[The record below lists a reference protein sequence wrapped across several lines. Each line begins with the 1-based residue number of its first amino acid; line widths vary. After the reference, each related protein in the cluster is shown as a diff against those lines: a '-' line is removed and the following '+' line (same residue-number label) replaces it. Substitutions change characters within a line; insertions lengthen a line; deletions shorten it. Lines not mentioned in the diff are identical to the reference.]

1 MRRREFI
8 VGLGSAAVWPLASL
22 AQQRAVP
29 VIGVLG
35 TTSPDKSVPS
45 LSGFRQ
51 GLKAA
56 GFNEGENVAIEYRW
70 AEGNYD
76 RLPTLAAELA
86 HLPVNVIVA
95 IDGLPSTLAAKGSTT
110 TVPIVFLT
118 AADPIQYGLVSSLS
132 RPGGNL
138 TGVLTVNAE
147 LVPKRFE
154 MAHEI
159 MPTATTIGFLV
170 NPSSP
175 LSQTMIA
182 DALAAGRAIGVQ
194 VHTVN
199 ASTEDDF
206 DKVFAT
212 LAELRAHVLVIG
224 ADPFFISRSEELAS
238 VALRHGVAAV
248 YQYREFAA
256 AGGLMSY
263 GPDIIDQ
270 ARQVGTYA
278 GRILKGAKPSD
289 LPVQPNTK
297 VELILNLKT
306 ARALGLTVPLTL
318 LARADEVVE

>member
-1 MRRREFI
+1 MRRRDFI
-8 VGLGSAAVWPLASL
+8 AGLGAAAWPLPAR

-35 TTSPDKSVPS
+35 STSPDKSVPS
-45 LSGFRQ
+45 LAGFRQ

-76 RLPTLAAELA
+76 RLPALAAELA

-95 IDGLPSTLAAKGSTT
+95 IDGLPSTLAVRASTT

-118 AADPIQYGLVSSLS
+118 GADPIQYGLVNSLN

-138 TGVLTVNAE
+138 TGVFTVNAE

-154 MAHEI
+154 MAHEL

-170 NPSSP
+170 NPSNP

-182 DALAAGRAIGVQ
+182 DALAAGRATGVQ
-194 VHTVN
+194 VHIVN

-212 LAELRAHVLVIG
+212 LAELRARVLVIG
-224 ADPFFISRSEELAS
+224 ADAFFNSRSEQLAS
-238 VALRHGVAAV
+238 VALRQRVATV

-263 GPDIIDQ
+263 SPDIIDQ

-278 GRILKGAKPSD
+278 GRILRGAEPSD

-297 VELILNLKT
+297 VQLILNLKT
-306 ARALGLTVPLTL
+306 ASALGLTVPLTL
-318 LARADEVVE
+318 LALADEVIE